1 MLVIQS
7 FLYNTHT
14 LTTMK
19 KLTTLLFVAIATI
32 LLTTSSSRHFTIFM
46 IGDSTM
52 ANKDIKKG
60 PERGWG
66 MALQGFFTENVTIDN
81 HALNGRSSRSFIL
94 EGHWQKVIDAI
105 KPGDY
110 LVIQFGHNDEK
121 GTKGDKRHTD
131 PGLTFDDNYRMF
143 CRAAM
148 AKGATPI
155 IMNAVVRRNFY
166 TKKDNSGEDE
176 ALRDT
181 KYSDEKVNS
190 DTLVET
196 HFAYVK
202 TPVNVARELRVPYV
216 DANSI
221 TKKLEQGLGIVDSR
235 KLHMWFK
242 PGEEPSIP
250 NGRQDNTHY
259 NIYGAHEVASL
270 LVDAMA
276 EVCPELK
283 PFVRHYD
290 YIVSEKGKG
299 NYMTLQAAVDAAP
312 AGKETTISVIDGE
325 WAKPTI
331 PADKKIKIVKY
342 SSVRIK

>member
-1 MLVIQS
+1 
-7 FLYNTHT
+7 
-14 LTTMK
+14 MK
-19 KLTTLLFVAIATI
+19 KNLTLILFAMLTLVVM
-32 LLTTSSSRHFTIFM
+32 TSSNKHFTIFM

-66 MALQGFFTENVTIDN
+66 MALQGFFTENVVVDN

-94 EGHWQKVIDAI
+94 EGHWKKVYDAM

-121 GTKGDKRHTD
+121 GVVGDKRHTD
-131 PGLTFDDNYRMF
+131 PGLTFDDNIRMF
-143 CRAAM
+143 CRAAIG
-148 AKGATPI
+148 KGATPI
-155 IMNAVVRRNFY
+155 VMNAVVRRNFY
-166 TKKDNSGEDE
+166 TQKDNSGEDE

-181 KYSDEKVNS
+181 KYADEKVNS

-196 HFAYVK
+196 HFNYVL
-202 TPVNVARELRVPYV
+202 TPKNVARELRVPYV

-221 TKKLEQGLGIVDSR
+221 TKKLEQGLGVVGSR

-242 PGEEPSIP
+242 PGEVAEIP
-250 NGRQDNTHY
+250 AGRQDNTHY

-270 LVDAMA
+270 LVDAIA

-283 PFVRHYD
+283 PYVCHYD
-290 YIVSEKGKG
+290 YVVSASGHG
-299 NYMTLQAAVDAAP
+299 NYMSLQDAVDAVP
-312 AGKETTISVIDGE
+312 NGKTTTIYVIDGE
-325 WAKPTI
+325 FPKPQI
-331 PADKKIKIVKY
+331 SHSKIIKIKKF
-342 SSVRIK
+342 SSVKIK